1 MKKLEELIK
10 NLKKANER
18 LREATEAEPTRM
30 NKDATI
36 QRFEFTFELAWKTMQ
51 ECLKSHGIDCKS
63 PRNSIRE
70 AGRLDL
76 VEGVEG
82 VEKWFD
88 FLDNR
93 NLISHSYNE
102 ELADKIYKK
111 ALEFSKEVDI
121 LIGKIDVE
129 KEAE

>member
-10 NLKKANER
+10 NLKKVNKR
-18 LREATEAEPTRM
+18 LEEATKVESTRM

-36 QRFEFTFELAWKTMQ
+36 QRFEFTFELVWKTIQ
-51 ECLKSHGIDCKS
+51 EYSKSHGIDCKS
-63 PRNSIRE
+63 PRNCIRE

-76 VEGVEG
+76 IEDVRGI
-82 VEKWFD
+82 EKWFD
-88 FLDNR
+88 FLENR

-111 ALEFSKEVDI
+111 ASELSKEVSN
-121 LIGKIDVE
+121 LIGKID
-129 KEAE
+129 AN

>member
-18 LREATEAEPTRM
+18 LKEAAKVEPTRM

-36 QRFEFTFELAWKTMQ
+36 QRFEFTFELAWKTIQ
-51 ECLKSHGIDCKS
+51 EYSKSHGIDCNS
-63 PRNSIRE
+63 PRNCIRE

-76 VEGVEG
+76 IEDVEGIER
-82 VEKWFD
+82 WFG

-102 ELADKIYKK
+102 KLADKIYKK
-111 ALEFSKEVDI
+111 AGKFSKEVSN
-121 LIGKIDVE
+121 LIRKID
-129 KEAE
+129 KN